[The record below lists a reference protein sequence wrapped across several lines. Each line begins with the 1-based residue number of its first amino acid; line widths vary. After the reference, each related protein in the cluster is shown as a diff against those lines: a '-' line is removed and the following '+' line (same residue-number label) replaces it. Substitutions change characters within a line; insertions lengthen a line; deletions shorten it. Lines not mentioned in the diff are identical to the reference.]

1 MPLGL
6 STKKSTPVASKPE
19 AMSSEVTLVGQSN
32 TMSEKE
38 AAAGPSNKEKKM
50 TWKEAQEACRKEQSW
65 TILAQHYAM
74 R

>member
-1 MPLGL
+1 MPLRL
-6 STKKSTPVASKPE
+6 SSKKSTPVASKPE
-19 AMSSEVTLVGQSN
+19 AMSSEVTLVGESN
-32 TMSEKE
+32 TMSEKQ

>member
-1 MPLGL
+1 MPLGF
-6 STKKSTPVASKPE
+6 STKKSTPIASKLE

-38 AAAGPSNKEKKM
+38 AAAGASKKEKKM

>member
-1 MPLGL
+1 MPFGL
-6 STKKSTPVASKPE
+6 STKKSAPLATKPE

-32 TMSEKE
+32 TMTEKE

-65 TILAQHYAM
+65 TVLAQHYAL

>member
-1 MPLGL
+1 MPLRL
-6 STKKSTPVASKPE
+6 TSKKSAPIASKPE

-38 AAAGPSNKEKKM
+38 TAAGPSKKEKKM